1 MTAEFEGALLAV
13 IAERAGAAAAVLECF
28 GGAVGEAARR
38 RMAELRALPA
48 AARAKEVAAVL
59 ARAGSPV
66 PPALRAVHG
75 DWVMAT
81 LEAEPEAKAAMAAAA
96 MPAAAVELSPG
107 AVWMLRR
114 AFGAFPLTAMAA
126 DEVAAAR
133 AALARRG
140 AQALH
145 AVLGGMGG
153 EGGKR
158 AAVAAALAQLGESGE
173 VLKAV
178 VREREAS
185 AGSAGSGRAEATG
198 DGGALAAATRA
209 CRGVELRSPY
219 ALERIGAAAMGKELE
234 AMQGEERERWRELR
248 WFLPRSVG
256 MALAAHLG

>member
-75 DWVMAT
+75 DWVTAA
-81 LEAEPEAKAAMAAAA
+81 LEAEPEAKAAMA
-96 MPAAAVELSPG
+96 AAAVELSPG

-126 DEVAAAR
+126 ATVAEAR

-140 AQALH
+140 ALALH

-178 VREREAS
+178 VRESEAS
-185 AGSAGSGRAEATG
+185 AGAIV

-219 ALERIGAAAMGKELE
+219 ALERIGAAAMGKELQ
-234 AMQGEERERWRELR
+234 AMQGAERERWRELR

>member
-13 IAERAGAAAAVLECF
+13 IAERAGAAVAVLEGF
-28 GGAVGEAARR
+28 AGAVGAAARR

-59 ARAGSPV
+59 ARASSPV

-75 DWVMAT
+75 DWVMAA
-81 LEAEPEAKAAMAAAA
+81 LEAEPEAKAAMATAA
-96 MPAAAVELSPG
+96 MTAVALSPG

-153 EGGKR
+153 EGGRR

-173 VLKAV
+173 ALKAV
-178 VREREAS
+178 VREHEAS
-185 AGSAGSGRAEATG
+185 AASAGGGRAEATV